1 MRYLLTTALICLF
14 AGIVNAQVKTNFNNP
29 EQIGRRGKFLKN
41 FRAESPY
48 VIPARDIKI
57 LLRQDS
63 LERLSGEARP
73 FKIAEAL
80 PVDID
85 LVKVAEWVEESG
97 MAYGK
102 FTVVAASAKSISAN
116 FDKFYLPEG
125 TELYAYSENGEMITG
140 PITEDENN
148 ENNFW
153 GTWVYKG
160 SKLTIEVRTPSRSRD
175 ELQLHISSVGYGYK
189 NLYRTEV
196 SNFGESSSCN
206 INVLCEIGDGW
217 ENERNSVSLILNSCS
232 TALCSGALVNNT
244 CNLNIPYLLTAD
256 HCFAEDGN
264 VAQWK
269 FTFQAWSATCTPSQN
284 ATGITFNGSALRARS
299 AGTDFCLLQL
309 SQTPPA
315 NSNITYAGWS
325 RNTTGI
331 TQGTIIHHPAGDV
344 MKISRDDQA
353 PILATHGGA
362 ATWKLV
368 LDHGATNGG
377 SSGSPYFDQNHR
389 IFAQHKGI
397 DNQFTDDCLNTGK
410 FGGRFAVSWDG
421 LGTNTTRLSNWLDPL
436 NTGAMTTNTINV
448 ANTIA
453 DPRIVTV
460 SPSSAVCTGG
470 SQFTLHNVPTGAVVT
485 WTATP
490 ANLFAVSSGT
500 GAIASLAA
508 ANSSTMGTGTL
519 AFTVNIGCGTPVQAQ
534 RTVWVGKPDYNNL
547 TLTVDSDDLSNCD
560 YTYAH
565 AGTNYPGP
573 SMSITAY
580 EWRIPYS
587 SDWDIYEEYGG
598 IADFQWVEIEYYDQY
613 PPYQEAIQVRAYN
626 TCGWSYWEEFWVAV
640 DDCAYAAFTF
650 GPNPAVDELTIS
662 KKDSGPS
669 EIVIHNSSMEQVYSL
684 ASSDDIVK
692 IPVKGFPEG
701 VYYLQVA
708 TKKGTIRERI
718 LIKR

>member
-1 MRYLLTTALICLF
+1 MKYLLTTALICLF
-14 AGIVNAQVKTNFNNP
+14 AGVANAQVKTNFNNP
-29 EQIGRRGKFLKN
+29 EQIGRGGKFSIN
-41 FRAESPY
+41 YRGDSPY
-48 VIPARDIKI
+48 VIPAKDIKT
-57 LLRQDS
+57 LLKQDS
-63 LERLSGEARP
+63 LENLSGEARP
-73 FKIAEAL
+73 FNIAEAL

-85 LVKVAEWVEESG
+85 FVKVAEWVEEGG
-97 MAYGK
+97 MVYGK
-102 FTVVAASAKSISAN
+102 FTVVATGAKSISAN
-116 FDKFYLPEG
+116 FDKFYLPKR
-125 TELYAYSENGEMITG
+125 TELFVYSENGEMITG

-148 ENNFW
+148 KNGFW

-160 SKLTIEVRTPSRSRD
+160 SRLTIEVKTPSQSRD
-175 ELQLHISSVGYGYK
+175 ELRLRISNVGYGYK

-196 SNFGESSSCN
+196 ANFGESSSCN
-206 INVLCEIGDGW
+206 INVLCPIGNGW
-217 ENERNSVSLILNSCS
+217 ENERNSVSLILNSGS

-269 FTFQAWSATCTPSQN
+269 FTFQAWSATCDPSQN
-284 ATGITFNGSALRARS
+284 ATGITFNGSALRARW

-325 RNTTGI
+325 RDTTGI

-344 MKISRDDQA
+344 MKISRDDQG
-353 PILATHGGA
+353 PILTTHYGA
-362 ATWKLV
+362 DTWKLD
-368 LDHGATNGG
+368 LDDGATNGG

-389 IFAQHKGI
+389 IFAQHKGT
-397 DNQFTDDCLNTGK
+397 DVQFTNDCLNTRK
-410 FGGRFAVSWDG
+410 YGGRFDLSWDG
-421 LGTNTTRLSNWLDPL
+421 LATDATRLSNWLDPF
-436 NTGAMTTNTINV
+436 NTGATTTNTINV
-448 ANTIA
+448 ANTID
-453 DPRIVTV
+453 DPRKVAV
-460 SPSSAVCTGG
+460 SPTSAVCTSS
-470 SQFTLHNVPTGAVVT
+470 SQFTLQNVDTGAVVT

-490 ANLFAVSSGT
+490 ANLFAVSSGN
-500 GAIASLAA
+500 GEIATLAA
-508 ANSSTMGTGTL
+508 ANSSTMGTGAIT
-519 AFTVNIGCGTPVQAQ
+519 FTVNIGCGTPVQAQ
-534 RTVWVGKPDYNNL
+534 RILWVGKPDYNNL
-547 TLTVDSDDLSNCD
+547 TLTLDSDYLSNCD

-565 AGTNYPGP
+565 AGTIYPGP

-598 IADFQWVEIEYYDQY
+598 IADFQSVEIEYYDQY
-613 PPYQEAIQVRAYN
+613 PPYQEAIQVRASN
-626 TCGWSYWEEFWVAV
+626 SCGWSYWEEFWVDV

-662 KKDSGPS
+662 KKDSEHS
-669 EIVIHNSSMEQVYSL
+669 EIVIHNSSMEQVFSL
-684 ASSDDIVK
+684 ASSDDIIKISVK
-692 IPVKGFPEG
+692 DFPEC

-708 TKKGTIRERI
+708 TKERTIRERI